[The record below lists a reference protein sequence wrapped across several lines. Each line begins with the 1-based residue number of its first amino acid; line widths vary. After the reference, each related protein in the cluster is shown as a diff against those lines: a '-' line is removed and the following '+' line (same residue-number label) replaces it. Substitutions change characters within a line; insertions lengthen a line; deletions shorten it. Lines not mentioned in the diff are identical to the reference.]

1 MQLKSYWR
9 AIFLLILGLG
19 TSLQAQV
26 DLFSYRMQV
35 DGITCYRHASDETRY
50 YYLPDGFQ
58 VAKNKD
64 STGQE
69 ELIRYVADKAERNKY
84 SYGAVH
90 QALVDFTPL
99 PGRQLNTLKDYLKK
113 STPKGSFAGLV
124 PASAITG
131 NADYSLSNFS
141 PASSLETTFIP
152 PSKAMV
158 SLLLDSTS
166 ARRLVLDSTWQRNE
180 PVLPQLRLSYHFEA
194 IANFT
199 ARLPWDS
206 IQTSLLKGEILSSEK
221 IKSWLSAKIVTLKN
235 LKGEVLALY
244 DWELDPIADLLE
256 GQINQRQDYF
266 PTLDDARY
274 WKLQILNARLSLHC
288 EVKCITTNP
297 LQPKI
302 KRIALM
308 QVNVPALFRYRE
320 VFGMIDNELVMDML
334 YSSFDLNINSRMR
347 LKSKKHGSFFVFD
360 HEFLLSEVA
369 VSGTSRHP
377 ITYALLQGDH
387 SMAYEQQAIF
397 QFKDEKYPWIN
408 KTQWVE
414 QNSLTFNLS
423 SSRRRQIVDIEYD
436 LEQMKEFGV
445 QGIKVDLL
453 LVQEKQTT
461 TLKKVF
467 MLPITEHQDM
477 ALHNVTIFLPFE
489 NKYTYHYRT
498 TWYFRSGQVIEDPL
512 KATDH
517 SYIYL
522 ELSKN
527 ITPEKGQKKE

>member
-1 MQLKSYWR
+1 M
-9 AIFLLILGLG
+9 LGFG

-26 DLFSYRMQV
+26 DLFSCRMQV
-35 DGITCYRHASDETRY
+35 DGITCYRDASDETRY

-58 VAKNKD
+58 VSKNKD

-69 ELIRYVADKAERNKY
+69 ELIRYVANKAQRNKY

-113 STPKGSFAGLV
+113 STPKGNFAGLV

-141 PASSLETTFIP
+141 QASSLETTFIP

-158 SLLLDSTS
+158 SLHLDSTS

-180 PVLPQLRLSYHFEA
+180 PVLPQLQLSYHFEA

-206 IQTSLLKGEILSSEK
+206 IQASVLKGEILSSEK
-221 IKSWLSAKIVTLKN
+221 IKSWLSAKIVTLQN
-235 LKGEVLALY
+235 LKGEALMLY
-244 DWELDPIADLLE
+244 DWELDPIADLLQ
-256 GQINQRQDYF
+256 GQINQRPDYF

-288 EVKCITTNP
+288 DVKPITTNP
-297 LQPKI
+297 LQPNL

-320 VFGMIDNELVMDML
+320 VVGYVDERLIDLLE
-334 YSSFDLNINSRMR
+334 SSLDLNINSRMR

-360 HEFLLSEVA
+360 DEFLLSKVA
-369 VSGTSRHP
+369 VSGLGLHP
-377 ITYALLQGDH
+377 ITYPLFQGDY
-387 SMAYEQQAIF
+387 SLAYEQQAIF

-408 KTQWVE
+408 KTPWMN
-414 QNSLTFNLS
+414 QNSLEFTLS
-423 SSRRRQIVDIEYD
+423 SNRKRRSVQIEYD
-436 LEQMKEFGV
+436 EHKRIIELGV

-453 LVQEKQTT
+453 LVQEKQTN
-461 TLKKVF
+461 TLGKVF
-467 MLPITEHQDM
+467 FLPAMEKQGFS
-477 ALHNVTIFLPFE
+477 LQNVQIFLPAE
-489 NKYTYHYRT
+489 NKYTFHYRT
-498 TWYFRSGQVIEDPL
+498 TWYFRSGQIVEDPL
-512 KATDH
+512 KETDH

>member
-1 MQLKSYWR
+1 M
-9 AIFLLILGLG
+9 
-19 TSLQAQV
+19 
-26 DLFSYRMQV
+26 
-35 DGITCYRHASDETRY
+35 
-50 YYLPDGFQ
+50 
-58 VAKNKD
+58 
-64 STGQE
+64 
-69 ELIRYVADKAERNKY
+69 IRYIADKAERNKY

-99 PGRQLNTLKDYLKK
+99 PGRQLNTLKDNLKK

-152 PSKAMV
+152 PSKAIV
-158 SLLLDSTS
+158 SLHLDSAS
-166 ARRLVLDSTWQRNE
+166 ARRPVLDSTWQRNE
-180 PVLPQLRLSYHFEA
+180 PVLPQLRLRYHFEA
-194 IANFT
+194 MASFT

-206 IQTSLLKGEILSSEK
+206 IQTSLLKGEVLSAEK

-235 LKGEVLALY
+235 LKGEALALY
-244 DWELDPIADLLE
+244 EWELDPIADLL
-256 GQINQRQDYF
+256 QSRINQRQDYF
-266 PTLDDARY
+266 PTLDDARH

-288 EVKCITTNP
+288 EVKPTTANP

-308 QVNVPALFRYRE
+308 QVIVPALFRYRE
-320 VFGMIDNELVMDML
+320 VFGTIDRLLLDIHE
-334 YSSFDLNINSRMR
+334 SSFDLNINSRVR
-347 LKSKKHGSFFVFD
+347 LKLKKHPGFFVFNE
-360 HEFLLSEVA
+360 EFLLSKVA
-369 VSGTSRHP
+369 VSGLRLP
-377 ITYALLQGDH
+377 AITYPLFQGDY

-408 KTQWVE
+408 KTTWVN
-414 QNSLTFNLS
+414 QNTLMFNLYS
-423 SSRRRQIVDIEYD
+423 NRRRHSVDIEY
-436 LEQMKEFGV
+436 EPKQMIELGI
-445 QGIKVDLL
+445 QGIKLDLL

-467 MLPITEHQDM
+467 FLPAMEKQEFS
-477 ALHNVTIFLPFE
+477 LQNVQIFLPDE

-498 TWYFRSGQVIEDPL
+498 TWYFRSGQVVEDPL
-512 KATDH
+512 KETDH

-527 ITPEKGQKKE
+527 ITSEKGQKKE